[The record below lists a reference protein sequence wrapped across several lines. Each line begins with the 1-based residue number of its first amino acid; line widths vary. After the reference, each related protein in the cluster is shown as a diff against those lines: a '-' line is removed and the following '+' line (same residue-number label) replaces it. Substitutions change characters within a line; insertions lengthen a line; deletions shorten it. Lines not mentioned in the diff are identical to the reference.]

1 MRPAAEALAARC
13 GGVLES
19 HERAKSISFDYLH
32 PLSVPAINPP
42 PGRISKEAPIT
53 VDGDVVLRY
62 GMLEGEAVVDAKV
75 AIYDPQSAFGAVA
88 FRANGSKAERL
99 AIVLNRSEAA
109 AISGLKDA
117 RQAGAWVLK
126 EEAAEVVV
134 LKMGPAGALVIT
146 AAGETWVPLYRTER
160 VWKLGSGDVFSST
173 FAALCDRKST
183 RLNSSH

>member
-1 MRPAAEALAARC
+1 
-13 GGVLES
+13 
-19 HERAKSISFDYLH
+19 
-32 PLSVPAINPP
+32 
-42 PGRISKEAPIT
+42 
-53 VDGDVVLRY
+53 
-62 GMLEGEAVVDAKV
+62 MLEGEAVVDAKV

-146 AAGETWVPLYRTER
+146 A
-160 VWKLGSGDVFSST
+160 
-173 FAALCDRKST
+173 DRKSVGSGKSVSVRVDLGGRRIIKKKKKNNT
-183 RLNSSH
+183 KEQN